1 MMPTKMNI
9 SNLSL
14 GPMLSSLMRNK
25 TGTLLVALHIAVTL
39 AIVINSLYIIV
50 QRVEKISRDTG
61 IDVDNVIVAYV
72 RGFGEDFDVVDSITN
87 DLKLIKSIPGVVAAT
102 VSNAVP
108 LSGSGSGTGLRT
120 VADESVDAVSAG
132 RYRWGEQ
139 GLDALG
145 VKLTRG
151 RNFLAAEIDFI
162 LPESGSS
169 TPASVLVTQKLAD
182 ELFPEEDA
190 LGKTVY
196 WGSMDPSTIVGI
208 IGKMH
213 GSWVGWDK
221 LENVVIMPGL
231 PARNTTNQYI
241 IRVEPGMR
249 DQMLPLIEKTLGES
263 NRSRVVKRVRSMQE
277 MAARSYRS
285 DRGMAIILSIVIT
298 LLIGLTALVIV
309 GLSSFHVTQ
318 RTRQIGTRRALG
330 ARRIDVIRQF
340 KLENWLIT
348 TAGAV
353 LGTFL
358 TVGVAYWLETTFEL
372 QRLDWRYLP
381 VGIVCLWVLSSLAVL
396 EPARRAA
403 SVPPAVATRSV

>member
-1 MMPTKMNI
+1 MTNIFMNM
-9 SNLSL
+9 

-25 TGTLLVALHIAVTL
+25 TSTILVAVHIAVTL

-50 QRVEKISRDTG
+50 LRVEKMNRETG
-61 IDVDNVIVAYV
+61 IDVENVIITRV
-72 RGFGEDFDVVDSITN
+72 RGFGEGFDVVDSITN
-87 DLKLIKSIPGVVAAT
+87 DLNLIKSIPGVVAAT

-120 VADESVDAVSAG
+120 VADESIDAVSTG
-132 RYRWGEQ
+132 RYQWGVE

-145 VKLTRG
+145 VELSRG
-151 RNFLAAEIDFI
+151 RNFLPEEVDFR
-162 LPESGSS
+162 LPASDNPM
-169 TPASVLVTQKLAD
+169 PASVLVTQKLAD
-182 ELFPEEDA
+182 ELFPEADA

-196 WGSMDPSTIVGI
+196 WGGMEPSTIVGI
-208 IGKMH
+208 IGQMH

-221 LENVVIMPGL
+221 LENVVVQPGMP
-231 PARNTTNQYI
+231 ANTTNQYI

-249 DQMLPLIEKTLGES
+249 DQMIPLIEKTLGES
-263 NRSRVVKRVRSMQE
+263 NRSRVVKSVRSLQE
-277 MAARSYRS
+277 MAARSYRT
-285 DRGMAIILSIVIT
+285 DRGMAVILSIVIS

-309 GLSSFHVTQ
+309 GLSSFHVSQ

-330 ARRIDVIRQF
+330 ARRIDIIRQF
-340 KLENWLIT
+340 MLENWLIT

-353 LGTFL
+353 LGVFL
-358 TVGVAYWLETTFEL
+358 TVGVAYWLETSFQL

-381 VGIVCLWVLSSLAVL
+381 AGIVALWVLSSLAVL